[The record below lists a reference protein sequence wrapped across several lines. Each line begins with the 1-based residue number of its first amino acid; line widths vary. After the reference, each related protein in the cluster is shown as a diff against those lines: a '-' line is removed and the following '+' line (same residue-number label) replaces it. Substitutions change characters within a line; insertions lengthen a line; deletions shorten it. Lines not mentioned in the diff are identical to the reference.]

1 MELDKATLVTA
12 LEDDCYGLR
21 RGNVVARAQLVEVSR
36 VAELGVED
44 ARNIG
49 RVGSHRHPAAHG
61 SIVNAFGL
69 RPGDTSQVETRDF
82 PRYWPLDE
90 NITFLNHGS
99 FGACPWPVLHAQSEW
114 RARMEREPVVFL
126 DMELEGHL
134 DHARACLGEFLGA
147 DPDDLA
153 FVPNAT
159 TGVNTVLRSLELR
172 AGDEILT
179 TDHDYNACINAIRA
193 VTARVGGQAVIA
205 KVPFPV
211 QSDDEV
217 VDAIL
222 ASAGPRTRLAVIS
235 HVTSPTALI
244 LPIERI
250 VKELASRGIETLV
263 DGAHAGMV
271 SVDLARLGA
280 AYYTGNAHKW
290 MCAPKGS
297 GFLHVRRDRQ
307 PGVHPL
313 LTSHGANS
321 PRIDRSPFRL
331 EFDWTG
337 TADPTPYLAIPAALD
352 FFANLLPGGLAQAM
366 DTNRQMVLIGR
377 RKLLAAFPQPDPAP
391 EHMIGS
397 MASIE
402 LPLDLPPAVLDMPAD
417 TPSASTWPRDPLH
430 DHLLREHAIEVPVY
444 AWPHTPADSPRRR
457 LFRLSAQL
465 YNHESQYDRLAAVL
479 GALR

>member
-1 MELDKATLVTA
+1 MDEAPSAAPERPTEL
-12 LEDDCYGLR
+12 
-21 RGNVVARAQLVEVSR
+21 S
-36 VAELGVED
+36 AERL
-44 ARNIG
+44 A
-49 RVGSHRHPAAHG
+49 
-61 SIVNAFGL
+61 
-69 RPGDTSQVETRDF
+69 
-82 PRYWPLDE
+82 RYWPLDE

-99 FGACPWPVLHAQSEW
+99 FGACPWPVVHAQSEW

-126 DMELEGHL
+126 DMELESHL
-134 DHARACLGEFLGA
+134 DRARAGLGDFLGA

-159 TGVNTVLRSLELR
+159 TGVNTVLRSLALR

-193 VTARVGGQAVIA
+193 VTERAAGQAVVA

-211 QSDDEV
+211 QSDDEIV
-217 VDAIL
+217 EAIL
-222 ASAGPRTRLAVIS
+222 ASARRRTRLAVIS

-244 LPIERI
+244 MPIQRI
-250 VKELASRGIETLV
+250 VSELASRGIDTLV
-263 DGAHAGMV
+263 DGAHTGMV
-271 SVDLARLGA
+271 PVDLSTLGA

-290 MCAPKGS
+290 MCAPKGA

-313 LTSHGANS
+313 LTSHGQNS
-321 PRIDRSPFRL
+321 PRTDRLPFRL

-352 FFANLLPGGLAQAM
+352 FFANLLPGGLVQAM
-366 DTNRQMVLIGR
+366 TVNRQNALVGR
-377 RKLLAAFPQPDPAP
+377 RKLLAAFPQPEPAP

-402 LPLDLPPAVLDMPAD
+402 LPLDLPPAVLDVPAD
-417 TPSASTWPRDPLH
+417 APSASTWPRDPLH
-430 DHLLREHAIEVPVY
+430 DHLLRAHAIEVPVY

-457 LFRLSAQL
+457 LLRISAQL
-465 YNHESQYDRLAAVL
+465 YNHPAQYDRLTSVL
-479 GALR
+479 SALSGRRIVKPQTMTAREGAM

>member
-1 MELDKATLVTA
+1 MEA
-12 LEDDCYGLR
+12 
-21 RGNVVARAQLVEVSR
+21 
-36 VAELGVED
+36 
-44 ARNIG
+44 
-49 RVGSHRHPAAHG
+49 
-61 SIVNAFGL
+61 
-69 RPGDTSQVETRDF
+69 RDF
-82 PRYWPLDE
+82 ARYWPLDE
-90 NITFLNHGS
+90 SITFLNHGS

-126 DMELEGHL
+126 DVELETHL
-134 DHARACLGEFLGA
+134 DRARARLGEFLGA

-159 TGVNTVLRSLELR
+159 TGVNTVLRSLDLR

-193 VTARVGGQAVIA
+193 ATDRAGARAVIA
-205 KVPFPV
+205 NVPFPV
-211 QSDDEV
+211 QSDDEI
-217 VDAIL
+217 VDATL
-222 ASAGPRTRLAVIS
+222 AAAGPRTKLAVIS

-250 VKELASRGIETLV
+250 VTELASRGIDTLV

-271 SVDLARLGA
+271 PVDVSKLGA

-290 MCAPKGS
+290 ICAPKGS

-307 PGVHPL
+307 HGVRPL
-313 LTSHGANS
+313 LISHGANS
-321 PRIDRSPFRL
+321 PRTDRSRFRL

-352 FFANLLPGGLAQAM
+352 FFANLLPGGFAQAM
-366 DTNRQMVLIGR
+366 DINRQMLLVGR
-377 RKLLAAFPQPDPAP
+377 KTLLAAFPQPEPAP

-402 LPLDLPPAVLDMPAD
+402 LPPDLPPAALKMAAD
-417 TPSASTWPRDPLH
+417 SPSGSRWPRDPLH
-430 DHLLREHAIEVPVY
+430 DHLLRAHLIEVPVY

-457 LFRLSAQL
+457 LLRISAHL
-465 YNHESQYDRLAAVL
+465 YNYPAQYDRLAAVL